1 MVASNFSKNQDSE
14 VTLER
19 ANDWG
24 TSIVNRRCYQ
34 QWISLGGRLGMTRE
48 MSEQVRT
55 LRTWM
60 EQRGPIASVSRIQNR
75 RRSYESAFQAGTSG
89 GYQKRIR
96 DEY

>member
-19 ANDWG
+19 AQDWG
-24 TSIVNRRCYQ
+24 TAVMNRRCYQ
-34 QWISLGGRLGMTRE
+34 QWIGLAGRLGMTRE

-60 EQRGPIASVSRIQNR
+60 EQRGPIASVSRSVR
-75 RRSYESAFQAGTSG
+75 RRSYDSAFQSG
-89 GYQKRIR
+89 STGGFQKRSR
-96 DEY
+96 DRY